1 MNPKKENIIIS
12 PCLGI
17 KIFTL
22 SLVIFFSIPILF
34 IIFIMIKYKDF
45 SFIYFFVIIL
55 ILSINRELILQ
66 MICTRFII
74 YDDSI
79 EIVKRQTNITKIE
92 IKSILG
98 YKSSF
103 ISSIKGEYPD
113 NLKIYYQDK
122 EINFNKGLCSKK
134 DIQKIYNFFEQH
146 SINRI

>member
-1 MNPKKENIIIS
+1 
-12 PCLGI
+12 
-17 KIFTL
+17 
-22 SLVIFFSIPILF
+22 
-34 IIFIMIKYKDF
+34 MIKYKDF

-79 EIVKRQTNITKIE
+79 EIVKRQTSITKIE
-92 IKSILG
+92 IKSISG

-103 ISSIKGEYPD
+103 MSSIKGEYPD